1 MNLATV
7 LFLTAILEVAA
18 ACAGW
23 MGGLTFAVCRPAP
36 GAPAWRHAAA
46 TFGSVG
52 LAVLAYFAALV
63 ALGQG
68 AVLSGQPD
76 RAPTAAG
83 LLLLAA
89 VFGLGAGL
97 PWGLFRHAGARSAS
111 GEIVDDGESV
121 WTVARQTSARLFLP
135 FAILGLV
142 AFAPRARGDV
152 SGTAGAIVAGA
163 LAVVVVAAVVAAVA
177 IIAFRHL
184 GAILKLAALGALVG
198 VPLVTALMALSGVPL
213 AESFT
218 FSAASALVWAPVF
231 GLAAWGV
238 TGMHEAGFGIRRD
251 FLVEY
256 TGSAPVSGARTKEP
270 PGAPAERHPPQ
281 RTRRRNRRR

>member
-1 MNLATV
+1 MNVATV

-18 ACAGW
+18 AFAGW
-23 MGGLTFAVCRPAP
+23 MGGLAFAACRPAP
-36 GAPAWRHAAA
+36 RAPAWRHAAA
-46 TFGSVG
+46 TSASVG
-52 LAVLAYFAALV
+52 LAVLAYFAAV
-63 ALGQG
+63 VGLGQG

-76 RAPTAAG
+76 RAPRAAG
-83 LLLLAA
+83 LLILAI

-97 PWGLFRHAGARSAS
+97 PWGLFRHAGARSAPAYAI
-111 GEIVDDGESV
+111 GDDGESV
-121 WTVARQTSARLFLP
+121 WTVARQTAARLFLP

-142 AFAPRARGDV
+142 VFAPRVRGDV
-152 SGTAGAIVAGA
+152 SETAGAIVAGA
-163 LAVVVVAAVVAAVA
+163 LAVVVVAAVAVT
-177 IIAFRHL
+177 AFRHL

-213 AESFT
+213 AEAFA

-231 GLAAWGV
+231 GLATWGV
-238 TGMHEAGFGIRRD
+238 TGMHEAGFGIRRN

-256 TGSAPVSGARTKEP
+256 TGPASVSGAHAKES
-270 PGAPAERHPPQ
+270 PGVPAERRPPR